1 MPVVSPLI
9 PAALTCLGWLSGGEG
24 GSRELEA
31 VPEGFSG
38 QPGSER
44 WGLAVLPSLRPQP
57 RAPGAPAVHA
67 GCPGAHT
74 GLPADSQGCRS
85 RAVWP
90 RAAQGVGVGDTKP
103 PGPGLGGLSGGGGR
117 GLGWHSGGRGRPSG
131 ARGLGL
137 SHAEVCV
144 GRARAAGDTWLQP
157 HCFKLAKPTA
167 PSPRSRIESD
177 SKHRKLSGRKNSP
190 LPAAQSH
197 LPEPTP
203 CSPRAWGGVI
213 IPGVLGHQAASEPRP
228 CHQAAA
234 EPNRTGV
241 VLPAGAVLGSPMSG
255 WDLPVGLQGPLGVR
269 EDRAARRGCTPRG
282 CPWGPSSVSRTG
294 HGLLMGGAFSTLRSC
309 AKETARV
316 GWGAS
321 GAEAPSPFAFSEWG
335 AAAPPLHARPCPPC
349 SLTHFLLGVLSL

>member
-1 MPVVSPLI
+1 MGAGCASLAASPASSPGGSSSPRWLPWSPHRAPSRFSGMPL
-9 PAALTCLGWLSGGEG
+9 AGCLAPRGTGSGG
-24 GSRELEA
+24 
-31 VPEGFSG
+31 
-38 QPGSER
+38 
-44 WGLAVLPSLRPQP
+44 WGHK
-57 RAPGAPAVHA
+57 AP
-67 GCPGAHT
+67 
-74 GLPADSQGCRS
+74 RS
-85 RAVWP
+85 RAW
-90 RAAQGVGVGDTKP
+90 RAQWWR
-103 PGPGLGGLSGGGGR
+103 GR

>member
-1 MPVVSPLI
+1 MVGGGAGDTPHPSPSSQLSLGRDADVKPAAPSVVSQAVRPSPRGSLPGPVEELWRAGVPVVSPLI

-44 WGLAVLPSLRPQP
+44 WGRAVLPSLRPQP

-131 ARGLGL
+131 TRGLGL

-190 LPAAQSH
+190 PSCC
-197 LPEPTP
+197 T
-203 CSPRAWGGVI
+203 RATCPSRPLALLAHGV
-213 IPGVLGHQAASEPRP
+213 A
-228 CHQAAA
+228 
-234 EPNRTGV
+234 
-241 VLPAGAVLGSPMSG
+241 
-255 WDLPVGLQGPLGVR
+255 
-269 EDRAARRGCTPRG
+269 
-282 CPWGPSSVSRTG
+282 
-294 HGLLMGGAFSTLRSC
+294 
-309 AKETARV
+309 
-316 GWGAS
+316 
-321 GAEAPSPFAFSEWG
+321 
-335 AAAPPLHARPCPPC
+335 
-349 SLTHFLLGVLSL
+349 